1 MAQCE
6 SHEAELEMLRDA
18 VQSLE
23 QERQR
28 SDMLSQQQTQQI
40 VQLQQ
45 ATAQLS
51 VERTQLESVLV
62 VQTRGQSHTSDQVR
76 LLVAEIRQYL
86 RVVRQEIKK
95 KFGYVPET
103 IAHAHNWTRILDA
116 LDVLERN
123 NSDGR

>member
-1 MAQCE
+1 MAKSE
-6 SHEAELEMLRDA
+6 SQDAELEMLRDA
-18 VQSLE
+18 VQLLE

-28 SDMLSQQQTQQI
+28 STMLSQQQTQQI
-40 VQLQQ
+40 LQLQQ

-86 RVVRQEIKK
+86 RVVRVEIKK

-123 NSDGR
+123 NCDVR